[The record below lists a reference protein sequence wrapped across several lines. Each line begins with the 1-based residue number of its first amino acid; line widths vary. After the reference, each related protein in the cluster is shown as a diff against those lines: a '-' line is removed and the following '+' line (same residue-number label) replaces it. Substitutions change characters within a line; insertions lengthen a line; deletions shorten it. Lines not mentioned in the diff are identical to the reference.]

1 MAPLVEVKDLK
12 KYHPLRQGSIFSKS
26 RGEVRAVDGVSF
38 AISEG
43 ETLGLVGE
51 SGCGKSTLGRTILR
65 LEEPD
70 SGSIVFR
77 GADITHLR
85 AGDLKWWR
93 KEAQMIFQDP
103 KSSLDPRMAVGNSI
117 EEALIIHDMGSE
129 VERKKMVKE
138 LMLKVG
144 LEPDLMTRYPHE
156 LSGGQQQ
163 RIGIAR
169 ALAVDPKLI
178 VADEPVSALDVS
190 VQAQILNLLADL
202 KKELGLSY
210 LFIAHNLWVIRYISD
225 RIAIMYLG
233 KLVELADKKELFK
246 SPLHPYTEA
255 LLSALPGKKDRII
268 LRGEVPSPV
277 DPPSGCRFHPRCPKR
292 FDICVSL
299 EPELK
304 DVGNGHF
311 VMCHLYNNRVTGNC
325 CMG

>member
-1 MAPLVEVKDLK
+1 MGTLIEVKDLK
-12 KYHPLRQGSIFSKS
+12 KYHPLRQGYLFSKS
-26 RGEVRAVDGVSF
+26 SGKVRAVDGVSF
-38 AISEG
+38 DIPEG
-43 ETLGLVGE
+43 KTLGVAGE

-70 SGSIVFR
+70 SGSIIYR
-77 GADITHLR
+77 GCDITHHK

-103 KSSLDPRMAVGNSI
+103 KTSLDPRMTVGNSI
-117 EEALIIHDMGSE
+117 EEALIIHEMGGE
-129 VERKKMVKE
+129 GERERRVEE
-138 LMLKVG
+138 LMYRVG

-169 ALAVDPKLI
+169 ALAVDPKFI

-190 VQAQILNLLADL
+190 VQAQILNLLVDL

-225 RIAIMYLG
+225 RVAIMYLG
-233 KLVELADKKELFK
+233 KFVELADKKQLFEN
-246 SPLHPYTEA
+246 PLHPYTEA
-255 LLSALPGKKDRII
+255 LLSSLPGNKGRIH
-268 LRGEVPSPV
+268 LKGEVPSPV
-277 DPPSGCRFHPRCPKR
+277 NPPSGCRFHPRCPKK
-292 FDICVSL
+292 FDRCVSV

-304 DVGNGHF
+304 EIANGHF
-311 VMCHLYNNRVTGNC
+311 VMCHMYSQL
-325 CMG
+325 

>member
-1 MAPLVEVKDLK
+1 MAPLVEIKDLK
-12 KYHPLRQGSIFSKS
+12 KYHPLRQSFLFSKT
-26 RGEVRAVDGVSF
+26 RGVVRAVDGISF
-38 AISEG
+38 AIAEG

-70 SGSIVFR
+70 SGSIFFR

-85 AGDLKWWR
+85 QSYLKWWR

-103 KSSLDPRMAVGNSI
+103 KSSLDPRMTVGNSI
-117 EEALIIHDMGSE
+117 EEALIIHDMGDE
-129 VERKKMVKE
+129 GERERRVEE
-138 LMLKVG
+138 LMLKIG

-169 ALAVDPKLI
+169 ALAVHPKLI

-190 VQAQILNLLADL
+190 VQAQILNLLVDL

-225 RIAIMYLG
+225 RVAIMYLG
-233 KLVELADKKELFK
+233 KLVELADKNEIFDG
-246 SPLHPYTEA
+246 PLHPYTEA
-255 LLSALPGKKDRII
+255 LLSALPGKKGRIL

-277 DPPSGCRFHPRCPKR
+277 NPPSGCRFHPRCPKK
-292 FDICVSL
+292 FDRCISV

-304 DVGNGHF
+304 EVGKGHF
-311 VMCHLYNNRVTGNC
+311 VMCHLYY
-325 CMG
+325 

>member
-1 MAPLVEVKDLK
+1 MAPLIEVKDLK
-12 KYHPLRQGSIFSKS
+12 KYHPLRQNFIFSKS
-26 RGEVRAVDGVSF
+26 KGEVRAVDGVSF

-51 SGCGKSTLGRTILR
+51 SGCGKSTLGRTILK

-70 SGSIVFR
+70 SGSIIFR
-77 GADITHLR
+77 GEDITYIKR
-85 AGDLKWWR
+85 KYLKWWR
-93 KEAQMIFQDP
+93 KEAQMVFQDT
-103 KSSLDPRMAVGNSI
+103 KNSLDPRMTVGNSI
-117 EEALIIHDMGSE
+117 EEALIIHDMGD
-129 VERKKMVKE
+129 RKKRERRVEE

-144 LEPDLMTRYPHE
+144 LESYLMTRYPHE

-202 KKELGLSY
+202 KKELGLSF

-225 RIAIMYLG
+225 RVAIMYLG
-233 KLVELADKKELFK
+233 KIVELADKKEIFE
-246 SPLHPYTEA
+246 SPLHPYTLA
-255 LLSALPGKKDRII
+255 LLSSLPGKKGKIF
-268 LRGEVPSPV
+268 LKGEVPSPIN
-277 DPPSGCRFHPRCPKR
+277 PPSGCRFHPRCPER
-292 FDICVSL
+292 FDTCVSL

-304 DVGNGHF
+304 NVGKGHF
-311 VMCHLYNNRVTGNC
+311 VRCHLQI
-325 CMG
+325 

>member
-1 MAPLVEVKDLK
+1 MTPLVEVKELK
-12 KYHPLRQGSIFSKS
+12 KYHPAGQGTLFSKN

-38 AISEG
+38 TISEG
-43 ETLGLVGE
+43 ETLGLAGE

-77 GADITHLR
+77 GTDITHS
-85 AGDLKWWR
+85 GELKWWR

-103 KSSLDPRMAVGNSI
+103 KSSLDPRMTVGNSI
-117 EEALIIHDMGSE
+117 EEALIIHDMGDE
-129 VERKKMVKE
+129 KERERRVEE
-138 LMLKVG
+138 LMLKAG

-163 RIGIAR
+163 RIGMAR
-169 ALAVDPKLI
+169 ALAVGPKLI

-190 VQAQILNLLADL
+190 VQAQILNLLSDL

-225 RIAIMYLG
+225 RVAIMYLG
-233 KLVELADKKELFK
+233 KLVELADKKEIFQ

-255 LLSALPGKKDRII
+255 LLSSLPGKKGRIH
-268 LRGEVPSPV
+268 LKGEVPSPV
-277 DPPSGCRFHPRCPKR
+277 NPPSGCRFHPRCPKR
-292 FDICVSL
+292 FGICDRS
-299 EPELK
+299 EPEWREMER
-304 DVGNGHF
+304 GHY
-311 VMCHLYNNRVTGNC
+311 VMCHLYS
-325 CMG
+325 

>member
-1 MAPLVEVKDLK
+1 MAPLIEVKDLK
-12 KYHPLRQGSIFSKS
+12 KYYPLRQGALFSK
-26 RGEVRAVDGVSF
+26 RKGEVRAVDGVSF
-38 AISEG
+38 TISEG

-70 SGSIVFR
+70 SGSIYMR

-85 AGDLKWWR
+85 AKELKLWR
-93 KEAQMIFQDP
+93 KEAQMIFQEP
-103 KSSLDPRMAVGNSI
+103 KSSLDPRIKVGTSI
-117 EEALIIHDMGSE
+117 EEALVIHDIGDE
-129 VERKKMVKE
+129 EERKRRVEE

-169 ALAVDPKLI
+169 ALAVNPELI
-178 VADEPVSALDVS
+178 IADEPVSALDVC
-190 VQAQILNLLADL
+190 VQAQILNLMTGL
-202 KKELGLSY
+202 KKELGIAY

-225 RIAIMYLG
+225 RVAIMYLG
-233 KLVELADKKELFK
+233 KLVELGDKKQIFE

-255 LLSALPGKKDRII
+255 LLSSLPGKKDRIH
-268 LRGEVPSPV
+268 LKGEVPSSIN
-277 DPPSGCRFHPRCPKR
+277 PPSGCRFNPRCPKR
-292 FDICVSL
+292 FEKCVSV

-304 DVGNGHF
+304 ETGKGHF
-311 VMCHLYNNRVTGNC
+311 VMCHMYS
-325 CMG
+325 

>member
-1 MAPLVEVKDLK
+1 MTPLIEVKDLK
-12 KYHPLRQGSIFSKS
+12 KYHPLRQGFLFSKS

-38 AISEG
+38 AIYEG

-77 GADITHLR
+77 GEDITHFKTV
-85 AGDLKWWR
+85 DLKWWR

-103 KSSLDPRMAVGNSI
+103 KSSLDPRMTVGNSI
-117 EEALIIHDMGSE
+117 EEALIIHDMGNQE
-129 VERKKMVKE
+129 ERERRVED

-144 LEPDLMTRYPHE
+144 LLPDLMTRYPNE

-210 LFIAHNLWVIRYISD
+210 MFIAHNLWVIRYISD
-225 RIAIMYLG
+225 RVAIMYLG
-233 KLVELADKKELFK
+233 KIVEHADKKEIFEN
-246 SPLHPYTEA
+246 PLHPYTEA
-255 LLSALPGKKDRII
+255 LMSSLPGMKGRI
-268 LRGEVPSPV
+268 LLKGEVPSPV
-277 DPPSGCRFHPRCPKR
+277 NPPSGCMFHPRCPKK
-292 FDICVSL
+292 FDRCAST

-304 DVGNGHF
+304 EICKGHF
-311 VMCHLYNNRVTGNC
+311 VMCHLYH
-325 CMG
+325 

>member
-1 MAPLVEVKDLK
+1 MTLLIEVKDLK
-12 KYHPLRQGSIFSKS
+12 KYHPPRQGSLFSKS

-38 AISEG
+38 TISEG

-51 SGCGKSTLGRTILR
+51 SGCGKSTLGRAILR

-77 GADITHLR
+77 GTDITNHD
-85 AGDLKWWR
+85 DLKWWR

-103 KSSLDPRMAVGNSI
+103 QSSLDPRMTVGNSI
-117 EEALIIHDMGSE
+117 EEALIIHDMGDE
-129 VERKKMVKE
+129 REREKKVEE

-144 LEPDLMTRYPHE
+144 LEPDLMARYPHE

-169 ALAVDPKLI
+169 ALAVGPKLI

-202 KKELGLSY
+202 KKEIGLSY

-225 RIAIMYLG
+225 RVAIMYLG
-233 KLVELADKKELFK
+233 KLVELADKKEIFQ

-255 LLSALPGKKDRII
+255 LLSSLPGKKGRIH
-268 LRGEVPSPV
+268 LKGEVPSPV
-277 DPPSGCRFHPRCPKR
+277 NPPPGCRFHPRCPKR
-292 FDICVSL
+292 FELCDKS
-299 EPELK
+299 EPEWREIER
-304 DVGNGHF
+304 GHF
-311 VMCHLYNNRVTGNC
+311 VMCHLYS
-325 CMG
+325 

>member
-12 KYHPLRQGSIFSKS
+12 KYHLLRHGYFFSKNRS
-26 RGEVRAVDGVSF
+26 EIRAVDGISF

-70 SGSIVFR
+70 SGRIEFR
-77 GADITHLR
+77 GEDITHIKTK
-85 AGDLKWWR
+85 DLKWWR

-103 KSSLDPRMAVGNSI
+103 KNSLDPRMMVGNSI
-117 EEALIIHDMGSE
+117 EEALIIHDMGDQKKRDRR
-129 VERKKMVKE
+129 VEE

-144 LEPDLMTRYPHE
+144 LEPELKSRYPHE

-163 RIGIAR
+163 RIGISR

-190 VQAQILNLLADL
+190 VQAQILNLLDDL
-202 KKELGLSY
+202 KKDLGLSY

-277 DPPSGCRFHPRCPKR
+277 NPPSGCRFHPRCPKR
-292 FDICVSL
+292 FGVCEIV

-304 DVGNGHF
+304 EICKGHF
-311 VMCHLYNNRVTGNC
+311 VMCHLY
-325 CMG
+325 

>member
-129 VERKKMVKE
+129 VERKKMVEE

-255 LLSALPGKKDRII
+255 LLSSLPGKKGRI
-268 LRGEVPSPV
+268 LLKGEVPSPIY
-277 DPPSGCRFHPRCPKR
+277 PPSGCRFHPRCPKR
-292 FDICVSL
+292 FDRCISL

-304 DVGNGHF
+304 DVGKGHF
-311 VMCHLYNNRVTGNC
+311 VMCHLY
-325 CMG
+325 

>member
-1 MAPLVEVKDLK
+1 MTPLFEVKDLR
-12 KYHPLRQGSIFSKS
+12 KYYPLSQSFLFSKT
-26 RGEVRAVDGVSF
+26 RGVVRAVDGISF
-38 AISEG
+38 AVSEG
-43 ETLGLVGE
+43 ETLGLAGE

-70 SGSIVFR
+70 SGSIFFR
-77 GADITHLR
+77 GAEITHHS

-103 KSSLDPRMAVGNSI
+103 KSSLDPRMTVGNSI
-117 EEALIIHDMGSE
+117 EEALIIHDMGDE
-129 VERKKMVKE
+129 GERKRRVEK
-138 LMLKVG
+138 LMLTVG
-144 LEPDLMTRYPHE
+144 LQHDIMTRYPHE

-169 ALAVDPKLI
+169 ALAVNPKLI

-190 VQAQILNLLADL
+190 VQAQILNLLAAL
-202 KKELGLSY
+202 KKELGLSF

-225 RIAIMYLG
+225 RVAIMYLG
-233 KLVELADKKELFK
+233 KIVELADKKEIFK

-255 LLSALPGKKDRII
+255 LLSALPGKKDRIL

-277 DPPSGCRFHPRCPKR
+277 NPPSGCRFHPRCPKR
-292 FDICVSL
+292 FDRCVSL

-304 DVGNGHF
+304 DVGKGHF
-311 VMCHLYNNRVTGNC
+311 VMCHLY
-325 CMG
+325 

>member
-1 MAPLVEVKDLK
+1 MAPLVEVTDLK
-12 KYHPLRQGSIFSKS
+12 KYHPLRQGFLFSKS
-26 RGEVRAVDGVSF
+26 KGEVRAVDGVSF
-38 AISEG
+38 AISDG

-77 GADITHLR
+77 GEDITHIK
-85 AGDLKWWR
+85 AKDLKWWR

-103 KSSLDPRMAVGNSI
+103 KNSLDPRMTVGNSI
-117 EEALIIHDMGSE
+117 EEALIIHNKGDQKKRESR
-129 VERKKMVKE
+129 VEE

-144 LEPDLMTRYPHE
+144 LEPDFMTRYPHE

-225 RIAIMYLG
+225 RVAIMYLG
-233 KLVELADKKELFK
+233 KIVELADKKEIFEN
-246 SPLHPYTEA
+246 PLHPYTLA
-255 LLSALPGKKDRII
+255 LLSSLPGKKGRIF
-268 LRGEVPSPV
+268 LKGEVPSPIN
-277 DPPSGCRFHPRCPKR
+277 PPSGCRFHARCPKR
-292 FDICVSL
+292 FDKCVSL

-304 DVGNGHF
+304 DMGKGHF
-311 VMCHLYNNRVTGNC
+311 VMCHLY
-325 CMG
+325 

>member
-1 MAPLVEVKDLK
+1 MASLLEVKYLK
-12 KYHPLRQGSIFSKS
+12 KYHPLRQGSIFSKR
-26 RGEVRAVDGVSF
+26 RGEVRAVDCVSF
-38 AISEG
+38 AISQG

-77 GADITHLR
+77 SEDITHIK
-85 AGDLKWWR
+85 AKDMKWWR
-93 KEAQMIFQDP
+93 KEAQMVFQDP
-103 KSSLDPRMAVGNSI
+103 KNSLDPRMTVGNSI
-117 EEALIIHDMGSE
+117 EEALIIHDMGDQ
-129 VERKKMVKE
+129 KKRESRVKE

-169 ALAVDPKLI
+169 ALAVNPKLI
-178 VADEPVSALDVS
+178 VADEPVSALDAS

-225 RIAIMYLG
+225 RVAIMYLG
-233 KLVELADKKELFK
+233 KIVELADKKEIFK

-277 DPPSGCRFHPRCPKR
+277 NPPSGCRFHPRCPKR
-292 FDICVSL
+292 FDRCVSL

-304 DVGNGHF
+304 DVGKGHF
-311 VMCHLYNNRVTGNC
+311 VMCHLY
-325 CMG
+325 